1 MQYYSEDDRFLDDE
15 VLKVQHTMKTPFPFK
30 VLKLEMN
37 LNWILIMNHMSTL
50 KKNTVIYYIASAV
63 I

>member
-1 MQYYSEDDRFLDDE
+1 MQYYSEDDRFLYDE

-30 VLKLEMN
+30 VLKLEMS

-50 KKNTVIYYIASAV
+50 RRTL
-63 I
+63 

>member
-1 MQYYSEDDRFLDDE
+1 MQHYSEDDRFSYDE
-15 VLKVQHTMKTPFPFK
+15 VLKVQHTIKTPFSFK
-30 VLKLEMN
+30 VLQLEMN

-50 KKNTVIYYIASAV
+50 KKNTMIYYIASAV

>member
-1 MQYYSEDDRFLDDE
+1 
-15 VLKVQHTMKTPFPFK
+15 MKTPFPFK

-37 LNWILIMNHMSTL
+37 LNWIFIMNHMSTL
-50 KKNTVIYYIASAV
+50 KKNTVIYYTASAV